1 MFAEKS
7 AFLQGGITLIEIYEE
22 TGDRW
27 VHRELLLLAD
37 PDEGMVNRYLA
48 QGFQLVARVDGQI
61 AGEVVM
67 VPAENGWELKNLAV
81 LPAFQKAGVGRALVE
96 AAVARVPEGVVWVGT
111 GNSSLWVLRFYE
123 RCGFRRSHVLKNFFV
138 ENYPQPI
145 FEDGVPCTDMI
156 YLRLEKGGKDLKTGG
171 MFE

>member
-1 MFAEKS
+1 MFAGKS

-67 VPAENGWELKNLAV
+67 VPAENGWELKNLARISESRSW
-81 LPAFQKAGVGRALVE
+81 PRIGGSGGRAGAGGGCLG
-96 AAVARVPEGVVWVGT
+96 RHRQLQPVGAP
-111 GNSSLWVLRFYE
+111 VL
-123 RCGFRRSHVLKNFFV
+123 
-138 ENYPQPI
+138 
-145 FEDGVPCTDMI
+145 
-156 YLRLEKGGKDLKTGG
+156 
-171 MFE
+171 

>member
-1 MFAEKS
+1 MFAGRS

-22 TGDRW
+22 AGDRW

-96 AAVARVPEGVVWVGT
+96 AAVARVPEGAVWVGT
-111 GNSSLWVLRFYE
+111 GNSSLWALRFYE

-156 YLRLEKGGKDLKTGG
+156 YLRLEKGGKGLETGG
-171 MFE
+171 MSE

>member
-1 MFAEKS
+1 MFAGKS

-48 QGFQLVARVDGQI
+48 QGFQL
-61 AGEVVM
+61 
-67 VPAENGWELKNLAV
+67 
-81 LPAFQKAGVGRALVE
+81 
-96 AAVARVPEGVVWVGT
+96 VARVPEGVVWVGT

-156 YLRLEKGGKDLKTGG
+156 YLRLEKGGKGLKTGG

>member
-1 MFAEKS
+1 MLFRS
-7 AFLQGGITLIEIYEE
+7 CGQ
-22 TGDRW
+22 
-27 VHRELLLLAD
+27 
-37 PDEGMVNRYLA
+37 NR
-48 QGFQLVARVDGQI
+48 
-61 AGEVVM
+61 
-67 VPAENGWELKNLAV
+67 KV